1 MHSLTQASP
10 SRFEPAV
17 LDQLWNGKDS
27 FAEEGTGLVWLLLH
41 FLLPQTMLPS
51 NDQITYQ
58 SCSFGQQKMTTLL
71 GVVEKYTCN
80 RLELSESV
88 PLDE

>member
-41 FLLPQTMLPS
+41 FS
-51 NDQITYQ
+51 
-58 SCSFGQQKMTTLL
+58 TTP
-71 GVVEKYTCN
+71 N
-80 RLELSESV
+80 NAAI
-88 PLDE
+88 